1 MICIYTY
8 RVPNSKAEAAPKNVC
23 SKKQVFRQT
32 ILEHPL
38 PKNFKA
44 ELSNTILRLFIY

>member
-44 ELSNTILRLFIY
+44 EISNTILRLFIY